1 VYIITPFGLKR
12 NKDPTDESTSQS
24 ELTGWRFE
32 LIIKTLRERTIIK
45 TQSPTVRTACLGV
58 DGEAAQ
64 LFLVNANYSYLDQHL
79 AILVA
84 DLADIA
90 YTVESAD
97 LVYTVDLILV
107 AESVYV
113 VYTVESAEL
122 LVIVYTVELD

>member
-1 VYIITPFGLKR
+1 MI
-12 NKDPTDESTSQS
+12 
-24 ELTGWRFE
+24 
-32 LIIKTLRERTIIK
+32 LRERTIIR

-64 LFLVNANYSYLDQHL
+64 FFLVNANYSHLDQHL

-84 DLADIA
+84 DLADI
-90 YTVESAD
+90 AD

-122 LVIVYTVELD
+122 LVIVYTVDFRLLI